1 MLTSSLHYTF
11 TVKWSPHDTEWIA
24 LVAEFPSLSWLD
36 PNPVDALRGIVNIVH
51 SHVHDMTLSGEPLP
65 EMIK

>member
-1 MLTSSLHYTF
+1 
-11 TVKWSPHDTEWIA
+11 VKWSPHETEWIA